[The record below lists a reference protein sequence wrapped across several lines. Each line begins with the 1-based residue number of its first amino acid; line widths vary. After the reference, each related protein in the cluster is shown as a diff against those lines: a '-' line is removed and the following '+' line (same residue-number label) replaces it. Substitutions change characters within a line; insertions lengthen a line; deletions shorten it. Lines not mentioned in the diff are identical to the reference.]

1 MKRLKTEDE
10 KPARRADAPIR
21 SPAKRFLVS
30 AGVAALAASSEGFFN
45 YGSPIPSAF
54 TLR

>member
-1 MKRLKTEDE
+1 MKRLKIEE
-10 KPARRADAPIR
+10 EPARRVGALSR

-30 AGVAALAASSEGFFN
+30 AGIAAIAASSEGFFN

-54 TLR
+54 TSR